1 MISVKMTGLENLD
14 ICLIFMDKC
23 QNSLIMAIAVNIEQ
37 KLGKEFSAFLK
48 VPGKS
53 SLKERANKNLTYNDF
68 FADKMLIIKAIREGI
83 PYSLFDLIQQYA
95 PFSENDW
102 AKFLDISTKSL
113 QRYKSASKP
122 FKSIHSEKIIEIMEV
137 TKTGIE
143 TFGNVDKFKRW
154 LDTPSFALG
163 RMKPAELLEDSYGK
177 DLVLGELIRISHGI
191 LA

>member
-1 MISVKMTGLENLD
+1 
-14 ICLIFMDKC
+14 MDKC
-23 QNSLIMAIAVNIEQ
+23 RNNEIMTSAVNIEQ
-37 KLGKEFSAFLK
+37 KLGREFSAFLK
-48 VPGKS
+48 VQGKS
-53 SLKERANKNLTYNDF
+53 STKESVNKNLAYNDF
-68 FADKMLIIKAIREGI
+68 FSDKMLVIRAIREGI

-137 TKTGIE
+137 TKSGIE

-163 RMKPAELLEDSYGK
+163 RMKPVELLEDSYGK